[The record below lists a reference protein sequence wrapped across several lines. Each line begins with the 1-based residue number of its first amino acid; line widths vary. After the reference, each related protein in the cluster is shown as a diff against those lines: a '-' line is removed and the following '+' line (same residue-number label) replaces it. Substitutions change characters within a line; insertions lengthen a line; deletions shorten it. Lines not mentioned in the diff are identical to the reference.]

1 MDDTEKL
8 ILTEL
13 HTDVRNLTAS
23 MLSVTSR
30 LAAIEAKMCSRPNA
44 CVGVEAIIAQHTTR
58 IDKLEAWRWQL
69 VGMGIVIVPIMT
81 LLGNYGIRKLLP

>member
-69 VGMGIVIVPIMT
+69 AGGLAVLVPVLTVVGNMAA
-81 LLGNYGIRKLLP
+81 RKFLP